1 MNDAI
6 FMKDIPG
13 FASDTT
19 LFTTI
24 QTLGDDIFEG
34 METSDLQVLAEEY
47 YIHSSKKPL
56 SALCRKWLTDAV
68 DLQAFI
74 NKIASAL
81 LTRYGRNWA
90 RIWQAYFK
98 TDYKPLDNYDMEEKE
113 TPDLIDTTDI
123 NTGTDLKNVS
133 KSKVYGFNT
142 ASDSPVGD
150 SENEVTTTGDKTKN
164 ETTSKTTRKGSR
176 TLTRKG
182 NIGVTTSMQMLTG
195 EIDGRQYDFWENV
208 FSDIDR
214 LLCFMM
220 WSM

>member
-56 SALCRKWLTDAV
+56 SALCRKWVTDAV

-142 ASDSPVGD
+142 ASDAPVGD

-182 NIGVTTSMQMLTG
+182 NIGVTTSAQMLVG
-195 EIDGRQYDFWENV
+195 EIDARQYDFWESV
-208 FSDIDR
+208 FADIDR